1 VTMQRSTV
9 VPYTFSDGLHLPAN
23 TILSFPTYEAT
34 HDPDTYP
41 NPDKFDALRFYRM
54 REEGDVT
61 KFHFASVSNE
71 STNFGA
77 GFHACPGRFFVAF
90 ELKIII
96 AELLMNY
103 DLKFAVGFERP
114 LDIFHDFNIQPN
126 PQAELLVRRK
136 GVA

>member
-1 VTMQRSTV
+1 MQRSTV

-23 TILSFPTYEAT
+23 TILSFPTYETT

-41 NPDKFDALRFYRM
+41 NPDAFDGLRFYRM
-54 REEGDVT
+54 REQGDPT

-77 GFHACPGRFFVAF
+77 GFHACPGRFFVAY

-96 AELLMNY
+96 AELLLNY
-103 DLKFAVGFERP
+103 DLKFAVGTERP
-114 LDIFHDFNIQPN
+114 QDLCHDFNIAPN
-126 PQAELLVRRK
+126 PQAELLIK
-136 GVA
+136 KKEKI